1 MPEMMSY
8 IFSTLE
14 HSERFIRDQMKANR
28 NIAAFILV
36 ISAYSVFQA
45 KRVKA
50 LELRVRELEKEKE
63 E

>member
-1 MPEMMSY
+1 MPEMMGY

-14 HSERFIRDQMKANR
+14 HSERFIRDQMRANR